1 MSTVSTQTRALLL
14 DAYRELN
21 SKKLFWITMLLS
33 GLVVFAF
40 AGIGVNEKG
49 VTLWVWN
56 IDVPGVNSTT
66 FPPARLYLTMFAK
79 FGIGFWLSW
88 LSMILALISTAG
100 MIPDLISGGAVELTL
115 SKPLTRARLFL
126 TKYAFGLLFT
136 ALQVTLFSLACFL
149 LVGIRG
155 HAWVPRLFLAVPFVV
170 SIFSFLFCICVLLGL
185 ITRSTVASLLLT
197 LLLWCCIFLV
207 NTSETVITQFKL
219 VNDVQRERLVARIPG
234 MERSAANK
242 FEEDIRAA
250 RKKAIEDAAAKGEP
264 TDALT
269 PVDGPV
275 PVPTREELEAISNRI
290 HSGRS
295 NLIRT
300 RERLGE
306 LEVSAPRWALA
317 ERIALLAKTPLPKT
331 METAALMD
339 RYLLPPDQVVIPQN
353 DDTPDFAQVSHADQM
368 EAGKRLQE
376 KLRARNVWWILGTSF
391 AFEGVVLG
399 IGVWIFCRRD
409 F

>member
-1 MSTVSTQTRALLL
+1 MSVAPTQTRALLV

-21 SKKLFWITMLLS
+21 SKKLFWITMILS

-40 AGIGVNEKG
+40 AGIGVNDKG

-56 IDVPGVNSTT
+56 LDVPGVNSTS

-88 LSMILALISTAG
+88 LSMILALVSTAG

-115 SKPLTRARLFL
+115 SKPISRLRLFL

-136 ALQVTLFSLACFL
+136 ALQVSLFSLACFL

-155 HAWVPRLFLAVPFVV
+155 HEWVPRLFLAVPFVV

-185 ITRSTVASLLLT
+185 VTRSTVASLLLT

-207 NTSETVITQFKL
+207 NTAETVITQFKL
-219 VNDVQRERLVARIPG
+219 VNDVQRERLVKRIPA
-234 MERSAANK
+234 MESSATNRHEADVR
-242 FEEDIRAA
+242 EA
-250 RKKAIEDAAAKGEP
+250 RKKAIEDATAKGEP
-264 TDALT
+264 TASLT
-269 PVDGPV
+269 PVDAPV
-275 PVPTREELEAISNRI
+275 PAPSRDELDAISVRI
-290 HSGRS
+290 HSRNTNLLRS
-295 NLIRT
+295 
-300 RERLGE
+300 RERLDE
-306 LEVSAPRWALA
+306 LERSAPRWAIA
-317 ERIALLAKTPLPKT
+317 ERMAWLAKTPLPKT
-331 METAALMD
+331 METAALME
-339 RYLLPPDQVVIPQN
+339 RYLLPPDQIPIPQG
-353 DDTPDFAQVSHADQM
+353 DDAPDFGQVSHADQV

-376 KLRARNVWWILGTSF
+376 KMRTRSVWWILGTSF

-399 IGVWIFCRRD
+399 VGAWIFCRRD